1 MKSKKIIWSVVALLA
16 AAAILVGAYF
26 LFRPQADSGAKT
38 ITVTVIHGD
47 GTEKDFVCH
56 TDRVYLGQ
64 VLTDEKLVEGTDTE
78 YGLMIHTVDGEK
90 ASWEEDNAYWA
101 LYVGDEYALTGADST
116 PVADGD
122 RFKLVYTQG

>member
-1 MKSKKIIWSVVALLA
+1 MKNKKIIWSVVALLA

-56 TDRVYLGQ
+56 TERSYLGQ

-101 LYVGDEYALTGADST
+101 LYVGDEYALIGADST